1 MLRSFFLSAVT
12 MTVTLSLDAPL
23 PFPPPPRLRGLR
35 PRWRLPLSDFSKNV
49 SSLSVFLRTNRLHPA
64 QGTQYLVPPVESC
77 LLVNVQCGRNPVKR
91 LLLGHQVHICLDKPF
106 LVELL
111 LPRAGIFGESPAA
124 ILHLKRCVPWSLPKR

>member
-1 MLRSFFLSAVT
+1 M
-12 MTVTLSLDAPL
+12 
-23 PFPPPPRLRGLR
+23 
-35 PRWRLPLSDFSKNV
+35 
-49 SSLSVFLRTNRLHPA
+49 
-64 QGTQYLVPPVESC
+64 PVESC

-124 ILHLKRCVPWSLPKR
+124 ILALEALRPVVLAETVVMVAAAMRAAALLCQQS